1 MSHPFDATLKDI
13 LSDSPQ
19 DLTPVLDLPNDLP
32 ARTLNVDLSTV
43 SAATDVAFGF
53 GEPLQE
59 IVDVNFQSGPDARV
73 DARLLLYNAAYHHH
87 YPVPV
92 RSILILLRPSADL
105 AHLTGQLVYQAGR
118 GRVEF
123 D

>member
-1 MSHPFDATLKDI
+1 PSE
-13 LSDSPQ
+13 
-19 DLTPVLDLPNDLP
+19 LP

-59 IVDVNFQSGPDARV
+59 IVDINFQSGPDPKL
-73 DARLLLYNAAYHHH
+73 DARLHLYSAAYHHH

-92 RSILILLRPSADL
+92 RSIVILLRPAADHP
-105 AHLTGQLVYQAGR
+105 HLTGHLTYQSG
-118 GRVEF
+118 GTRVEF
-123 D
+123 DYEVKRMCQQPLALFLGGG